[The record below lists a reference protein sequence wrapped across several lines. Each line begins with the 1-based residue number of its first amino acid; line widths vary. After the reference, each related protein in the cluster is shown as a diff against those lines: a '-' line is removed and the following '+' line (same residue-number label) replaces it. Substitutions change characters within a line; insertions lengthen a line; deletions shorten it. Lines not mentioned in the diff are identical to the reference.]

1 MDIPEDGD
9 SDDYGAMD
17 GIDPCSVGRIYAARI
32 EQFAA
37 VRTIKERLRLRVG
50 FGETLPPG
58 EFVPPM
64 IA

>member
-37 VRTIKERLRLRVG
+37 VRTIKERLRLRAGVG
-50 FGETLPPG
+50 EIVPCSEFGHPA
-58 EFVPPM
+58 